1 MVTDTRIHLSK
12 MSKYFKFF
20 IYYQDHQLTYITR
33 DKLSMAELIP
43 RILIER
49 LSFLNLTEE
58 SLEQEIARTE
68 NALIEDVKTN
78 EEEIEDKDIENE
90 EALLHSD
97 STDDLIDTKNTF
109 ENFQKQKIELSKYI
123 NSALNETSLSLDF
136 VSLLL
141 STVKP
146 NIGRSTMSPHL
157 SKSVPIGSL
166 NSDRLSNNT
175 DMSKYKNSAIIGQGW
190 KLESLNKITNSF
202 KNASLRLN
210 EQVLKEKRYW
220 DMINLVL
227 GNHEILYKT
236 RDPANGSRAI
246 GVRYGYGDSGSNY
259 YDRGL
264 AILRKDNQTGE
275 ISFNPVSSANKI
287 TNKIYKYIRIKIL
300 SKIDDDYMLTGQS
313 IFENNFINTSKYRII
328 NDIEK
333 ARFFLFE
340 EDLFYQ
346 LTREAKYLINYNVLI
361 IANKIIIE
369 INNEIIEIES
379 IMYDENNEDELNNYY
394 QNINQLSSIN
404 NKKAQ
409 SILTHLKLMLC
420 CFYKYNLQLKQKIP
434 TAVTKWKQSNSHP
447 LILRPLLGH
456 IRHEINVQNMLN
468 ILNSHLNEF
477 KDKTKITIDYEKYIN
492 LKRAQEKILNPFIKS
507 IEKPLSTFEVTIN
520 KLKDGQVLKIYI
532 DLTSNEVFCTLIVN
546 LNIIKFESSEKINDN
561 QQGANVLLINFNDLG
576 DLEECLN
583 WTILNFINE

>member
-1 MVTDTRIHLSK
+1 
-12 MSKYFKFF
+12 
-20 IYYQDHQLTYITR
+20 
-33 DKLSMAELIP
+33 MAELIP

-58 SLEQEIARTE
+58 SLEQEIASTE
-68 NALIEDVKTN
+68 NALTEDVKTN
-78 EEEIEDKDIENE
+78 EEEIEEKEIENKE
-90 EALLHSD
+90 TLLHSD

-109 ENFQKQKIELSKYI
+109 ENFQKQKFELSKYI

-136 VSLLL
+136 VSLLI

-146 NIGRSTMSPHL
+146 NIGKSTMSPHL

-175 DMSKYKNSAIIGQGW
+175 DTSKYKNSAIIGQGW

-246 GVRYGYGDSGSNY
+246 GVRYGYGDSGSSY
-259 YDRGL
+259 HDRGL
-264 AILRKDNQTGE
+264 AILRKDNQSGE
-275 ISFNPVSSANKI
+275 ISFNPVSSTNKI
-287 TNKIYKYIRIKIL
+287 TNKVYKYIRVKIL

-313 IFENNFINTSKYRII
+313 IFENNFINTSKHTII

-379 IMYDENNEDELNNYY
+379 IMYDEDNEDELNNYY

-409 SILTHLKLMLC
+409 SILTLLKLMLC
-420 CFYKYNLQLKQKIP
+420 CFYKYNLKLKQKIP
-434 TAVTKWKQSNSHP
+434 TAITKWKQSNSHP

-468 ILNSHLNEF
+468 ILNSHQNEF
-477 KDKTKITIDYEKYIN
+477 KEKAKLSIDYEKYVN
-492 LKRAQEKILNPFIKS
+492 LKKSQDNIVNPFIKS
-507 IEKPLSTFEVTIN
+507 IERPLSSFEVTVN
-520 KLKDGQVLKIYI
+520 NLKDGQVLKIYI
-532 DLTSNEVFCTLIVN
+532 DITSTEIFCTLIVN
-546 LNIIKFESSEKINDN
+546 LNIIKFESSEKISDN
-561 QQGANVLLINFNDLG
+561 QQGSNVLLINFNDLS

>member
-1 MVTDTRIHLSK
+1 MGDRVHLEIDPDLYGDGYK
-12 MSKYFKFF
+12 DPF
-20 IYYQDHQLTYITR
+20 IQDE

>member
-1 MVTDTRIHLSK
+1 
-12 MSKYFKFF
+12 
-20 IYYQDHQLTYITR
+20 
-33 DKLSMAELIP
+33 MAELIP

-49 LSFLNLTEE
+49 LSFLNLTED
-58 SLEQEIARTE
+58 SLEQEIASSE
-68 NALIEDVKTN
+68 NALTEDIKTN
-78 EEEIEDKDIENE
+78 EEEIEDKDIENKE
-90 EALLHSD
+90 TLLHSD

-109 ENFQKQKIELSKYI
+109 ENFQKQKFELSKYI

-146 NIGRSTMSPHL
+146 NIGKSTMSPHL

-175 DMSKYKNSAIIGQGW
+175 DTSKYKNSAIIGQGW

-246 GVRYGYGDSGSNY
+246 GVRYGYGDSGSSY
-259 YDRGL
+259 HDRGL
-264 AILRKDNQTGE
+264 AILRKDNHTGE
-275 ISFNPVSSANKI
+275 ISFNPVSSTNKI
-287 TNKIYKYIRIKIL
+287 TNKVYKYIRVKIL

-313 IFENNFINTSKYRII
+313 IFENNFINTSKYGII

-379 IMYDENNEDELNNYY
+379 IIYDENNEDELSNYY

-409 SILTHLKLMLC
+409 SILTLLKLMLC
-420 CFYKYNLQLKQKIP
+420 CFYKYNLKLKQKIP
-434 TAVTKWKQSNSHP
+434 TAITKWKQSNSHP

-468 ILNSHLNEF
+468 ILDSHLNEF
-477 KDKTKITIDYEKYIN
+477 KEKAKLTIDYEKYVN
-492 LKRAQEKILNPFIKS
+492 LKKSQDNMVNPFIKS
-507 IEKPLSTFEVTIN
+507 IERPLTSFEVTVN
-520 KLKDGQVLKIYI
+520 NLKDGQVLKIYI
-532 DLTSNEVFCTLIVN
+532 DITSTEIFCTLIVN
-546 LNIIKFESSEKINDN
+546 LNIIKFESPEKISDN
-561 QQGANVLLINFNDLG
+561 QQGANVLLINFNDLS

>member
-1 MVTDTRIHLSK
+1 
-12 MSKYFKFF
+12 
-20 IYYQDHQLTYITR
+20 
-33 DKLSMAELIP
+33 MAELIP

-90 EALLHSD
+90 ETLLHSD

-146 NIGRSTMSPHL
+146 NIGKSTMSPHL

-259 YDRGL
+259 YDKGL

-434 TAVTKWKQSNSHP
+434 TAITKWKQSNSHP

-477 KDKTKITIDYEKYIN
+477 KDKTKTTIHYEKYIN

-546 LNIIKFESSEKINDN
+546 LNIVKFESFEKINDN
-561 QQGANVLLINFNDLG
+561 QQGVNVLLINFNDLG

>member
-1 MVTDTRIHLSK
+1 
-12 MSKYFKFF
+12 
-20 IYYQDHQLTYITR
+20 
-33 DKLSMAELIP
+33 MAELIP

-49 LSFLNLTEE
+49 LSFINLTEE
-58 SLEQEIARTE
+58 SLEQEISGTDNTQTE
-68 NALIEDVKTN
+68 DAEANVN
-78 EEEIEDKDIENE
+78 VIENQE
-90 EALLHSD
+90 KETILQSD
-97 STDDLIDTKNTF
+97 GTDIIDTKNSF
-109 ENFQKQKIELSKYI
+109 ENFQNQKYELSKFI

-136 VSLLL
+136 VSLLI

-146 NIGRSTMSPHL
+146 NIGKSTMSPHL
-157 SKSVPIGSL
+157 SKNVPIGSL
-166 NSDRLSNNT
+166 NSNRLSNNT
-175 DMSKYKNSAIIGQGW
+175 DTAKYKNSAIIGQGW

-210 EQVLKEKRYW
+210 EQVIKEKRYW

-227 GNHEILYKT
+227 GSHEILYKA

-246 GVRYGYGDSGSNY
+246 GVRYGYGDSGSSY
-259 YDRGL
+259 HDRGL

-275 ISFNPVSSANKI
+275 ISFNPVTSANKI
-287 TNKIYKYIRIKIL
+287 TNKVYKYIRVRIL
-300 SKIDDDYMLTGQS
+300 SKVDDDYMLTGQS
-313 IFENNFINTSKYRII
+313 IFENNFINSSKHGII

-346 LTREAKYLINYNVLI
+346 LTREAKYLINFNVLI

-369 INNEIIEIES
+369 INDEIIEIES
-379 IMYDENNEDELNNYY
+379 IMYDESNEDELNNYY

-420 CFYKYNLQLKQKIP
+420 CFYKYNLKLKQKIP
-434 TAVTKWKQSNSHP
+434 TAVTKWKQNNSHP

-456 IRHEINVQNMLN
+456 IRHEINLKNISN

-477 KDKTKITIDYEKYIN
+477 KDRAKFTINSEKYVN
-492 LKRAQEKILNPFIKS
+492 LKKVQDNIVNPFIKS
-507 IEKPLSTFEVTIN
+507 IELPLSTFEIIVN
-520 KLKDGQVLKIYI
+520 NLKNDKVLKINI
-532 DLTSNEVFCTLIVN
+532 DVTTNEIFCALIIK
-546 LNIIKFESSEKINDN
+546 LNIIKFESTSSLNDN
-561 QQGANVLLINFNDLG
+561 QQGINVLLIDFNEIG
-576 DLEECLN
+576 DLETCFN
-583 WTILNFINE
+583 WTVLNFINEQ

>member
-1 MVTDTRIHLSK
+1 
-12 MSKYFKFF
+12 
-20 IYYQDHQLTYITR
+20 
-33 DKLSMAELIP
+33 MAELIP

-49 LSFLNLTEE
+49 LSFLNLTGD
-58 SLEQEIARTE
+58 SLEQEIARTD
-68 NALIEDVKTN
+68 NALTEDLKTN
-78 EEEIEDKDIENE
+78 EEEIEDKDIENKE
-90 EALLHSD
+90 TLLHSD

-109 ENFQKQKIELSKYI
+109 ENFQKQKFELSKYI

-146 NIGRSTMSPHL
+146 NIGKSTMSPHL

-175 DMSKYKNSAIIGQGW
+175 DTSKYKNSAIIGQGW

-227 GNHEILYKT
+227 RNHEILYKT

-246 GVRYGYGDSGSNY
+246 GVRYGYGDSGSSY
-259 YDRGL
+259 HDRGL

-275 ISFNPVSSANKI
+275 ISFNPVSSTNKI
-287 TNKIYKYIRIKIL
+287 TNKVYKYIRVKIL

-313 IFENNFINTSKYRII
+313 IFENNFINTSKYGII

-369 INNEIIEIES
+369 VNNEIIEIES
-379 IMYDENNEDELNNYY
+379 IIYDENNEDELSNYY

-409 SILTHLKLMLC
+409 SILTLLKLMLC
-420 CFYKYNLQLKQKIP
+420 CFYKYNLKLKQKIP
-434 TAVTKWKQSNSHP
+434 TAITKWKQSNSHP

-468 ILNSHLNEF
+468 ILESHLNEF
-477 KDKTKITIDYEKYIN
+477 KEKVKLTIDYEKYVN
-492 LKRAQEKILNPFIKS
+492 LKKSQDNIVNPFIKS
-507 IEKPLSTFEVTIN
+507 IERPLTSFEVTVN
-520 KLKDGQVLKIYI
+520 NLKDGQVLKTYI
-532 DLTSNEVFCTLIVN
+532 DITSTEIFCTLIVN
-546 LNIIKFESSEKINDN
+546 LNIIKFESSEKISDN
-561 QQGANVLLINFNDLG
+561 QQGANVLLINFNDLS